1 MKSHS
6 EHFIRQRKLYTALP
20 VLIAPF
26 LILLFW
32 ALGGGQ
38 GSYANVTKEAKGL
51 NTQVP
56 NPQLTENENAWD
68 KFSLYQQA
76 QRDSLKKAEAE
87 RTDPYF
93 RLRTMTGEDS
103 IGLIN
108 HSLGK
113 KGYDID
119 SNEVAIN
126 KKITEINAI
135 ISQPKTPT
143 KRQNIK
149 VNHEP
154 VITAQDESID
164 QLEEMMMMMQSG
176 DQGDPEM
183 AQIENVLEKILDVQ
197 HPERVRDKI
206 QQQST
211 NNSGK
216 VFSVSSKNTQLNGSF
231 FGTKTLHDTLEQR
244 GSKFYGLNESNDEN
258 SNNLISAVVNANQI
272 LTNNSIVKLRL
283 ADDIYI
289 NGKLIPSQAFLFGV
303 CNIQNERIVVTIST
317 VFSGNTLYPVHLTAF
332 DTDGLEGLYIPGT
345 MANEASRQGTS
356 QVLQDLQLMSLDPS
370 IGAQAASAG
379 IQTAKTLI
387 GKKAKAIKVQ
397 VKAGYNVL
405 LMDKSNHK

>member
-38 GSYANVTKEAKGL
+38 GSYANVTQEAKGL

-56 NPQLTENENAWD
+56 NPQLKENENSWD

-93 RLRTMTGEDS
+93 RLRTMTEINGQDS

-135 ISQPKTPT
+135 ISQPKT
-143 KRQNIK
+143 QNVK
-149 VNHEP
+149 VNHDP
-154 VITAQDESID
+154 VITEQNESIG
-164 QLEEMMMMMQSG
+164 QLEEMMMMMQSEG
-176 DQGDPEM
+176 QSDPEM

-206 QQQST
+206 QQQSAS
-211 NNSGK
+211 NSGK
-216 VFSVSSKNTQLNGSF
+216 VFSVSSKNTQLKGSF
-231 FGTKTLHDTLEQR
+231 FGTKTLNDTLEQR

-258 SNNLISAVVNANQI
+258 SNNLITAVINANQI

-283 ADDIYI
+283 GDDIYI

-303 CNIQNERIVVTIST
+303 CSIKNERIAITIST

-345 MANEASRQGTS
+345 MGNEASKQGTS
-356 QVLQDLQLMSLDPS
+356 QALQDLQIMSLDPS

-405 LMDKSNHK
+405 LMDKSNHE